1 MSLKFG
7 YKNLFVRLI
16 IYFFL
21 VILIPIL
28 AISVYYYSASR
39 KNILENLEDR
49 SRIDMLRTK
58 EEFKEILNNYRHK
71 AYLLSTDSTIVSAI
85 TENNNLTDTR
95 RDSEGNL
102 LIYEQMFNIM
112 DESIHTAIGL
122 VVSLDGNLRYAT
134 HRFPEKYDL
143 RYNQHDFINPFLS
156 LERAE
161 SKTASIILLD
171 NRYLSDNN
179 LQVVLNIERTI
190 LDEENNVAGYAVVD
204 LFENCFDSLNEQN
217 IYDNL
222 VLYDSQNYTACSLT
236 DSRFYGN
243 SDNFENLDFSLKNTT
258 YTEDD
263 KVISVCEIEG
273 TALRLFS
280 IMKTDRFIFGID
292 SFYRSIMILLIVGL
306 FVAIC
311 FAFIFTRIITK
322 PVNVLS
328 KTMKRVERGDLKAKI
343 ENKTSFIEFQLLY
356 KSFNDMVKQIDSLI
370 ALNNEEQEK
379 VREAERKAL
388 RSQMQPHFLYNT
400 LNIIKSIAKLHD
412 EKEIYTIS
420 VKLGKLLRSSIN
432 NSSPTATIEESLDLV
447 SSYLII
453 QKIRFSK
460 KLKYSIDVDQKLL
473 GVITPK
479 LIIQP
484 FVENSIIHGLEPKM
498 GDWKIEIKIFAEND
512 CVNIIISD
520 NGIGSKIDLSDIEKL
535 SDSDHVGIYNV
546 YRRLKLYFGTKCN
559 IEIISNEN
567 QGTQTRIWFEM
578 PLEDERNA
586 L

>member
-1 MSLKFG
+1 MKFG

-16 IYFFL
+16 FYFFL
-21 VILIPIL
+21 VILIPIM
-28 AISVYYYSASR
+28 AISVYYYSAAR

-58 EEFKEILNNYRHK
+58 EEFKEILDNYRHK
-71 AYLLSTDSTIVSAI
+71 AYLISIDPTIVSAI
-85 TENNNLTDTR
+85 TKNDTLNDIR

-112 DESIHTAIGL
+112 DESIHMAIGV

-143 RYNQHDFINPFLS
+143 RYNQHDFVNPFFS

-179 LQVVLNIERTI
+179 FQVVLNIERAI
-190 LDEENNVAGYAVVD
+190 LDGENNVAGYAVVD
-204 LFENCFDSLNEQN
+204 LFENCFDKLNEQN

-236 DSRFYGN
+236 DSRLYGN
-243 SDNFENLDFSLKNTT
+243 TDKFENLNFSKKNTT
-258 YTEDD
+258 YSENGR
-263 KVISVCEIEG
+263 VVSVCEIEG
-273 TALRLFS
+273 TSLRLFS
-280 IMKTDRFIFGID
+280 TMKTDRFIFGID
-292 SFYRSIMILLIVGL
+292 SFYKSIMILLLAGL
-306 FVAIC
+306 FVAVC

-322 PVNVLS
+322 PVKELS
-328 KTMKRVERGDLKAKI
+328 NKMKKVQDGDFTAKI
-343 ENKTSFIEFQLLY
+343 ETKTSFIEFQLLY
-356 KSFNDMVKQIDSLI
+356 KSFNEMVEQISSLI
-370 ALNNEEQEK
+370 ELNNEEQEK

-388 RSQMQPHFLYNT
+388 CSQMQPHFLYNT

-420 VKLGKLLRSSIN
+420 VKLGKLLRFSIN
-432 NSSPTATIEESLDLV
+432 NSKATATLEESLDLV

-453 QKIRFSK
+453 QKIRFAE
-460 KLKYSIDVDQKLL
+460 KLQYSIEIDPILL
-473 GVITPK
+473 NVVTPK

-484 FVENSIIHGLEPKM
+484 FVENSIIHGLEPKI
-498 GDWKIEIKIFAEND
+498 GDWKIDIKIFVENNWI
-512 CVNIIISD
+512 NIIISD
-520 NGIGSKIDLSDIEKL
+520 NGIGSKMEISEIEKL
-535 SDSDHVGIYNV
+535 SDSGHVGIYNV
-546 YRRLKLYFGTKCN
+546 YRRLKLYFGQNCD
-559 IEIISNEN
+559 IEITTKKDK
-567 QGTQTRIWFEM
+567 GTKIKIMFLM
-578 PLEDERNA
+578 PQKVGTNA